1 MTFQELYDK
10 IADKVHRKDMTDR
23 IPKFVDDARTM
34 LNLRLGL
41 VLEPPADPDD
51 TSEFLTDWPLLYYY
65 AALGEL
71 YEFIEEYET
80 GSYFAG
86 KWEREVDRYYI
97 TRLGTEPLVIIPV
110 DGTEETA
117 P

>member
-10 IADKVHRKDMTDR
+10 IADKVHRKDMQAR
-23 IPKFVDDARTM
+23 IPKFVDDARVM
-34 LNLRLGL
+34 INMRLGL
-41 VLEPPADPDD
+41 TLTTPASPDD
-51 TSEFLTDWPLLYYY
+51 TDEILTDWPLLYYY
-65 AALGEL
+65 AALGEQ

-80 GSYFAG
+80 GSYFGA

-97 TRLGTEPLVIIPV
+97 TRAGTEPLVIVP
-110 DGTEETA
+110 GTDEEVA